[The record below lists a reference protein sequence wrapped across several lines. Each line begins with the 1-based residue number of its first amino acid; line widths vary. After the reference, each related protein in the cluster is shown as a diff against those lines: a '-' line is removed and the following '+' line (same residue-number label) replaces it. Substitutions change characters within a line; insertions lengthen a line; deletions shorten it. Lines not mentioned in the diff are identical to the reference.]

1 MQRFRVILKPDAVR
15 DLNRLRKYIA
25 TLVVDHIERHLRFDP
40 ARVSRSRIK
49 RLRGPQ
55 PADYR
60 LRVGA
65 YRVFYRIAGEEVH
78 VLRVMHKEETRD
90 FYEEERL

>member
-1 MQRFRVILKPDAVR
+1 LRIILKPDAVQ
-15 DLNRLRKYIA
+15 DLNQLTRYVA
-25 TLVVDHIERHLRFDP
+25 TTILDHIERHLRYEP

-49 RLRGPQ
+49 RLRGSQ

-65 YRVFYRIAGEEVH
+65 YRVFYRIAEDEVH
-78 VLRVMHKEETRD
+78 VLRVMHKEKTRA
-90 FYEEERL
+90 FYEEEGS

>member
-1 MQRFRVILKPDAVR
+1 MPRFRIILKPDAVQ
-15 DLNRLRKYIA
+15 DLHRLTRYGA
-25 TLVVDHIERHLRFDP
+25 TTILDHIERHLRFEP
-40 ARVSRSRIK
+40 TRVSRSRIK

-65 YRVFYRIAGEEVH
+65 YRVFYRVVGDEVH
-78 VLRVMHKEETRD
+78 VLRVMHKEETRE
-90 FYEEERL
+90 FYGEEQP

>member
-1 MQRFRVILKPDAVR
+1 MFRIILKPDAVR
-15 DLNRLRKYIA
+15 DLKRLTRYVETTI
-25 TLVVDHIERHLRFDP
+25 LDHLERYLRFEP

-60 LRVGA
+60 LRIGA
-65 YRVFYRIAGEEVH
+65 YRIFYRIAGDEVH
-78 VLRVMHKEETRD
+78 VLRVMHKEETRQ
-90 FYEEERL
+90 FYEEERP